1 MISIAQHLLK
11 RIEETHNSEFAGL
24 YDGVDV
30 LDKLQVN
37 GRLLDEEQIDSGRWH
52 EYVEEVYALEDT
64 SLIAFRFERGLTEN
78 QEGDGFYS
86 AQQVVPEEVK
96 KVAYRAIGSEVIL

>member
-1 MISIAQHLLK
+1 MTSIAQHLLK

-37 GRLLDEEQIDSGRWH
+37 GRLLDEEQIGSGRWT
-52 EYVEEVYALEDT
+52 EWVEEVYELEDG
-64 SLIAFRFERGLTEN
+64 SLIAVRFERGLTEN
-78 QEGDGFYS
+78 QDGEGFYS
-86 AQQVVPEEVK
+86 AQQVLAEEVK
-96 KVAYRAIGSEVIL
+96 KAIYKSIGSEVTL